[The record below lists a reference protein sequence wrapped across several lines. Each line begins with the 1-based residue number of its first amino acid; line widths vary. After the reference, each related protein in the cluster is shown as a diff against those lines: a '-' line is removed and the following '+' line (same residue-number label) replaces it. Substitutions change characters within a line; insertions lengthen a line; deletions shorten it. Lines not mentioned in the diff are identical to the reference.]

1 MITSKCDSIV
11 ITMVAEGR
19 TIEVGSS
26 SKMYPHIEERT
37 PVRVGPVAT
46 PFMLHTTTSDEGTPC
61 VQLKVERVVECSNG
75 CDVSEFKYPFPLG
88 CGASHLLPAG
98 VYDITVCKQ
107 ENTSLKIGDVIDLTL
122 MVEPVTDSFASIYLS
137 KV

>member
-1 MITSKCDSIV
+1 MITSKCDSTV
-11 ITMVAEGR
+11 IPMVVEGKP
-19 TIEVGSS
+19 IEVGSS
-26 SKMYPHIEERT
+26 SKMYPHIEELT

-61 VQLKVERVVECSNG
+61 VQIKVDRVVECPNG
-75 CDVSEFKYPFPLG
+75 CDMSEFKYPFPLG

-107 ENTSLKIGDVIDLTL
+107 EAASLEIGDVIDLTL

>member
-1 MITSKCDSIV
+1 MITSKCDSTV
-11 ITMVAEGR
+11 ITMVVEDKP
-19 TIEVGSS
+19 IDIGSS
-26 SKMYPHIEERT
+26 TKLYPHIEALT

-46 PFMLHTTTSDEGTPC
+46 PFMLHTYTSDEGTPC
-61 VQLKVERVVECSNG
+61 VRLKVERVVECPNG

>member
-1 MITSKCDSIV
+1 MITSKCDSTV
-11 ITMVAEGR
+11 ITMVVEGKP
-19 TIEVGSS
+19 IDIGSS
-26 SKMYPHIEERT
+26 TKLYPHIEALT

-46 PFMLHTTTSDEGTPC
+46 PFMLHTYTSDEGTPC
-61 VQLKVERVVECSNG
+61 VQIKVERVVECPNG

>member
-1 MITSKCDSIV
+1 MITSKCDSTV
-11 ITMVAEGR
+11 IPMVVEGKP
-19 TIEVGSS
+19 IEVGSS
-26 SKMYPHIEERT
+26 SKLYPHIEELT

-46 PFMLHTTTSDEGTPC
+46 PFMLHTTTSDDGTPC
-61 VQLKVERVVECSNG
+61 VQIKVERVVECPNG
-75 CDVSEFKYPFPLG
+75 CDMSEFKYPFPLG

-107 ENTSLKIGDVIDLTL
+107 ETASLEIGDVIDLTL

>member
-1 MITSKCDSIV
+1 MITSKCDSTV
-11 ITMVAEGR
+11 IAMVVEGKP
-19 TIEVGSS
+19 IEVGSS
-26 SKMYPHIEERT
+26 SKMYPHIEELT

-46 PFMLHTTTSDEGTPC
+46 PFMLHTSTSDEGTPC
-61 VQLKVERVVECSNG
+61 VQIKVERVVECPNG
-75 CDVSEFKYPFPLG
+75 CDMSEFKYPFPLG

-107 ENTSLKIGDVIDLTL
+107 EAASLEIGDVIDLTL

>member
-1 MITSKCDSIV
+1 M
-11 ITMVAEGR
+11 
-19 TIEVGSS
+19 
-26 SKMYPHIEERT
+26 

-46 PFMLHTTTSDEGTPC
+46 PFMLHTATSDEGTPC
-61 VQLKVERVVECSNG
+61 VRLKVERVVECPNG

>member
-1 MITSKCDSIV
+1 MITSKCDSTV
-11 ITMVAEGR
+11 ITMVVEGKP
-19 TIEVGSS
+19 IEVGSS
-26 SKMYPHIEERT
+26 SKMYPHIEELT

-46 PFMLHTTTSDEGTPC
+46 PFMLHTTTSDDGTPC
-61 VQLKVERVVECSNG
+61 VQIKVERVVECPNG
-75 CDVSEFKYPFPLG
+75 CDMSEFKYPFPLG

-107 ENTSLKIGDVIDLTL
+107 EAASLEIGDVIDLTL
-122 MVEPVTDSFASIYLS
+122 MVEPVTDRFASIYLS

>member
-1 MITSKCDSIV
+1 MITSKCDSTV
-11 ITMVAEGR
+11 ITMVVEGKP
-19 TIEVGSS
+19 IEVGSS
-26 SKMYPHIEERT
+26 SKMYPHIEELT

-46 PFMLHTTTSDEGTPC
+46 PFMLHTSTSDEGTPC
-61 VQLKVERVVECSNG
+61 VQIKVERVVECPNG
-75 CDVSEFKYPFPLG
+75 CDMSEFKYPFPLG

-107 ENTSLKIGDVIDLTL
+107 EAASLEIGDVIDLTL

>member
-1 MITSKCDSIV
+1 MLTSKCDSTV

-19 TIEVGSS
+19 PIEVGSS
-26 SKMYPHIEERT
+26 TKLYPHIEESM

-46 PFMLHTTTSDEGTPC
+46 PFMLHTTTSDDGMPC
-61 VQLKVERVVECSNG
+61 VRIKAERVVECPSG
-75 CDVSEFKYPFPLG
+75 CAVSEFKYPFPLG

-98 VYDITVCKQ
+98 TYDITGGKQ
-107 ENTSLKIGDVIDLTL
+107 EAASLEIGDVIDLTL
-122 MVEPVTDSFASIYLS
+122 MVEPVTDSFAAIYLR

>member
-1 MITSKCDSIV
+1 MLTSKCDSV
-11 ITMVAEGR
+11 SITMVAEGR
-19 TIEVGSS
+19 PVEVGSS
-26 SKMYPHIEERT
+26 TTLYPHIEESN
-37 PVRVGPVAT
+37 PVRIGPVAM
-46 PFMLHTTTSDEGTPC
+46 PFMLHTSTSDEGTPC
-61 VQLKVERVVECSNG
+61 VKLNVERVVECPSG
-75 CDVSEFKYPFPLG
+75 CETSEFKYPFPLG

-107 ENTSLKIGDVIDLTL
+107 EATSLKIGDVIDLTL

>member
-1 MITSKCDSIV
+1 MITSKCDSTV
-11 ITMVAEGR
+11 ITMAVEGKP
-19 TIEVGSS
+19 IEVGSS
-26 SKMYPHIEERT
+26 SKLYPHIEELT

-61 VQLKVERVVECSNG
+61 VQIKVERVVECPNG

-107 ENTSLKIGDVIDLTL
+107 EAASLEIGDVIDLTL

>member
-1 MITSKCDSIV
+1 MLTSKCDSTV

-19 TIEVGSS
+19 PIEVGSS
-26 SKMYPHIEERT
+26 TKLYPHIEESM

-46 PFMLHTTTSDEGTPC
+46 PFMLHTTTSDDGMPC
-61 VQLKVERVVECSNG
+61 VRIKAERVVECPSG

-88 CGASHLLPAG
+88 CGYSHLLPAG
-98 VYDITVCKQ
+98 TYDITVCKQ
-107 ENTSLKIGDVIDLTL
+107 EAASLEIGDVIDLTL
-122 MVEPVTDSFASIYLS
+122 MVEPVTDSFAAIYLR

>member
-1 MITSKCDSIV
+1 MITSKCDSAV
-11 ITMVAEGR
+11 ITMVVEGKP
-19 TIEVGSS
+19 IDIGSS
-26 SKMYPHIEERT
+26 TKLYPHIEDLT

-46 PFMLHTTTSDEGTPC
+46 PFMLHTYTSDEGTPC
-61 VQLKVERVVECSNG
+61 VRLKVERVVECPNG
-75 CDVSEFKYPFPLG
+75 CDVSEFKYQFPLG

-122 MVEPVTDSFASIYLS
+122 MVEPVTDSFAAIYLS

>member
-1 MITSKCDSIV
+1 MITSKCDSTV
-11 ITMVAEGR
+11 ITMVVEGKP
-19 TIEVGSS
+19 IEVGSS
-26 SKMYPHIEERT
+26 SKLYPHIEELT

-46 PFMLHTTTSDEGTPC
+46 PFMLHTTTSDDGTPC
-61 VQLKVERVVECSNG
+61 VQIKVERVVECPNG
-75 CDVSEFKYPFPLG
+75 CDMREFKYPFPLG

-107 ENTSLKIGDVIDLTL
+107 EVASLEIGDVIDLTL

>member
-1 MITSKCDSIV
+1 MITSKCDSTV
-11 ITMVAEGR
+11 ITMVVEGKS
-19 TIEVGSS
+19 IDIGSS
-26 SKMYPHIEERT
+26 TKLYPHIEALT

-46 PFMLHTTTSDEGTPC
+46 PFMLHTYTSDEGTPC
-61 VQLKVERVVECSNG
+61 IQIKVERVVECPNG

>member
-1 MITSKCDSIV
+1 MITSKCDSTV
-11 ITMVAEGR
+11 ITMVVEGKP
-19 TIEVGSS
+19 IDIGSS
-26 SKMYPHIEERT
+26 TKLYPHIEELT

-46 PFMLHTTTSDEGTPC
+46 PFMLHTYTSDEGTPC
-61 VQLKVERVVECSNG
+61 VQIKVERVVECPNG
-75 CDVSEFKYPFPLG
+75 CDASEFKYPFPLG

-107 ENTSLKIGDVIDLTL
+107 ENTSLKIGDVIDLNL
-122 MVEPVTDSFASIYLS
+122 MVEPVTDSFAAIYLS

>member
-1 MITSKCDSIV
+1 MITSKCDSTV
-11 ITMVAEGR
+11 ITMAVEGKP
-19 TIEVGSS
+19 IDIGSS
-26 SKMYPHIEERT
+26 TKLYPHIEALT

-46 PFMLHTTTSDEGTPC
+46 PFMLHTATSDEGTPC
-61 VQLKVERVVECSNG
+61 VQIKVERVVECPNG

>member
-1 MITSKCDSIV
+1 MLTSKCDSTV
-11 ITMVAEGR
+11 ISMVAEGR
-19 TIEVGSS
+19 PIDIGSTTKLYS
-26 SKMYPHIEERT
+26 HIEEPL
-37 PVRVGPVAT
+37 PVRIGPVTT
-46 PFMLHTTTSDEGTPC
+46 PFMLHMTTSDEGMPC
-61 VQLKVERVVECSNG
+61 VRLNVERVVECPNG
-75 CDVSEFKYPFPLG
+75 CDVSEFKYPFPIG

-107 ENTSLKIGDVIDLTL
+107 EAASLAIGDVIDVTL

>member
-1 MITSKCDSIV
+1 MITSKCDSTV
-11 ITMVAEGR
+11 ITMVVEGKP
-19 TIEVGSS
+19 IEVGSS
-26 SKMYPHIEERT
+26 SKMYPHIEELT

-46 PFMLHTTTSDEGTPC
+46 PFMLHTTTSDDGTPC
-61 VQLKVERVVECSNG
+61 VQIKVERVVECPNG
-75 CDVSEFKYPFPLG
+75 CDMSEFKYPFPLG

-107 ENTSLKIGDVIDLTL
+107 EAASLEIGDVIYLTL

>member
-1 MITSKCDSIV
+1 MITSKCDSTV
-11 ITMVAEGR
+11 ITMAVEGKP
-19 TIEVGSS
+19 IDIGSS
-26 SKMYPHIEERT
+26 TKLYPHIEALT

-46 PFMLHTTTSDEGTPC
+46 PFMLHTYTSDEGTPC
-61 VQLKVERVVECSNG
+61 VQIKVERVVECPNG

-98 VYDITVCKQ
+98 VYDITVCEQ

>member
-1 MITSKCDSIV
+1 MITSKCDSTV
-11 ITMVAEGR
+11 ITMVVEGKP
-19 TIEVGSS
+19 IDIGSS
-26 SKMYPHIEERT
+26 TKLYPHIESLT

-46 PFMLHTTTSDEGTPC
+46 PFMLHTATSDEGMPC
-61 VQLKVERVVECSNG
+61 VRLNVERVVECPSG
-75 CDVSEFKYPFPLG
+75 CETSEFKYPFPLG

>member
-1 MITSKCDSIV
+1 MITSKCDSTV
-11 ITMVAEGR
+11 ITMVVEGKP
-19 TIEVGSS
+19 IEVGSS
-26 SKMYPHIEERT
+26 SKMYPHIEELT

-46 PFMLHTTTSDEGTPC
+46 PFMLHTSTSDEGTPC
-61 VQLKVERVVECSNG
+61 VQIKVDRVVECPNG
-75 CDVSEFKYPFPLG
+75 CDMSEFKYPFPLG
-88 CGASHLLPAG
+88 CGDSHLLPAG

-107 ENTSLKIGDVIDLTL
+107 EAASLEIGDVIDLTL

>member
-1 MITSKCDSIV
+1 MITSKCDSTV
-11 ITMVAEGR
+11 ITMVVEGKP
-19 TIEVGSS
+19 IDIGSS
-26 SKMYPHIEERT
+26 TKLYPHIEALT

-46 PFMLHTTTSDEGTPC
+46 PFMLHTYTSDEGTPC
-61 VQLKVERVVECSNG
+61 VRLKVERVVECPNG

>member
-1 MITSKCDSIV
+1 MLTSKCDSTV
-11 ITMVAEGR
+11 ITMVVEGKP
-19 TIEVGSS
+19 IDIGSS
-26 SKMYPHIEERT
+26 TKLYPHIEELT
-37 PVRVGPVAT
+37 PVRIGPVTT
-46 PFMLHTTTSDEGTPC
+46 PFMLHTTTSDEGIPC
-61 VQLKVERVVECSNG
+61 VRLNVERVVECPNG
-75 CDVSEFKYPFPLG
+75 CDVSEFKYPFPIG

-107 ENTSLKIGDVIDLTL
+107 ESTLLKIGDVIDLTL